1 MRRKQQI
8 QAMQQELALLRQ
20 TIDSG
25 KELAALATNAAQ
37 QLKKPSI
44 KTVAVQL
51 MRSPRSSW
59 AGPPPSARSAL
70 SPRATGFT
78 RPSSRRK
85 WKRRSSPCMPSST
98 TCRRPWTPWP
108 RPRASSRKRPARGK
122 STAAEAQRHNAK
134 SSVSKPETEFLSC
147 SFLCCMP
154 LLPLAAGA
162 AIQRNP
168 LSKRKVPIGRSSYR
182 QKWQKSENRRK
193 TGKMVSPNMYSLRQQ
208 AARSHQTASSRC
220 CIEC

>member
-1 MRRKQQI
+1 
-8 QAMQQELALLRQ
+8 MQQELALLRQ

-25 KELAALATNAAQ
+25 KELAALATNTAQ

-51 MRSPRSSW
+51 MRSPRFRRT
-59 AGPPPSARSAL
+59 ALIVGGPPPSARSAL

-134 SSVSKPETEFLSC
+134 SSVSKPETELLSC

-182 QKWQKSENRRK
+182 QKWQKS
-193 TGKMVSPNMYSLRQQ
+193 
-208 AARSHQTASSRC
+208 
-220 CIEC
+220 

>member
-1 MRRKQQI
+1 MRRKKQI

-25 KELAALATNAAQ
+25 KELAALATNTAQ

-51 MRSPRSSW
+51 MRSPRFRRTALIW

-98 TCRRPWTPWP
+98 TCRRP
-108 RPRASSRKRPARGK
+108 
-122 STAAEAQRHNAK
+122 
-134 SSVSKPETEFLSC
+134 
-147 SFLCCMP
+147 
-154 LLPLAAGA
+154 
-162 AIQRNP
+162 
-168 LSKRKVPIGRSSYR
+168 
-182 QKWQKSENRRK
+182 
-193 TGKMVSPNMYSLRQQ
+193 
-208 AARSHQTASSRC
+208 
-220 CIEC
+220 